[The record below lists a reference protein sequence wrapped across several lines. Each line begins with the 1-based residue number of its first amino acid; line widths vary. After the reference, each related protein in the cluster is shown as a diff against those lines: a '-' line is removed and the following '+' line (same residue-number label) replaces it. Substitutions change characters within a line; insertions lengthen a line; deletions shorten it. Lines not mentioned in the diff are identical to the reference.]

1 MAKLFDAKGSKESM
15 NWDVGSGD
23 CPYAEERHSNIVADC
38 ICDVVFL
45 DALFFWEESQE
56 GAESLES
63 VDEGCVGEEEEN
75 DEGGVI
81 EVETE
86 LAFEYV
92 VVEGEW
98 DEEVGVLMGRE
109 VLITE
114 KKATTSAKMALL
126 FEVAGGYSFF
136 LSLLI
141 SLGGM
146 IETE

>member
-1 MAKLFDAKGSKESM
+1 
-15 NWDVGSGD
+15 
-23 CPYAEERHSNIVADC
+23 
-38 ICDVVFL
+38 
-45 DALFFWEESQE
+45 
-56 GAESLES
+56 
-63 VDEGCVGEEEEN
+63 
-75 DEGGVI
+75 
-81 EVETE
+81 
-86 LAFEYV
+86 
-92 VVEGEW
+92 
-98 DEEVGVLMGRE
+98 MGRE